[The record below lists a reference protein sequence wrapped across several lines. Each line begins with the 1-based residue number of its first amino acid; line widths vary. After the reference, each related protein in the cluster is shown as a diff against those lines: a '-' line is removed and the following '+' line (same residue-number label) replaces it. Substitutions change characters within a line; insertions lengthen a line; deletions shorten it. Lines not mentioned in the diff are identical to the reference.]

1 MGVDRAGGRRIV
13 IPTFWLA
20 SYPKSGNTWFRILV
34 ANLWA
39 KGDDPVDINLIDSTD
54 TIASGRNPFDQSL
67 LIDSTLRTIDEI
79 DRLRPAAYAYAATE
93 RPFADTGLPARF
105 VKTHDAYTQTDL
117 GEPLMAGARGAA
129 GALLFVRDP
138 RDVAASFANH
148 MRCSIDIAID
158 CMAREDFCFDSAL
171 DRIDRQFRQ
180 RLLGWSGF
188 AETWLAQQDI
198 PVHLVR
204 YEDMLADTAAAVRTA
219 LAFAGVEAD
228 PARLDRAIAF
238 ASIDELQRQ
247 EAASGF
253 REAPRKVYSFFRR
266 GTAGGWRD
274 ELTNDQI
281 VRIERDHGA
290 MMERLGYSLSTDR
303 TEMT

>member
-1 MGVDRAGGRRIV
+1 V
-13 IPTFWLA
+13 IPTIWLA

-34 ANLWA
+34 ANLWSN
-39 KGDDPVDINLIDSTD
+39 DDKPVDINQIDSTD
-54 TIASGRNPFDQSL
+54 TIASGRNPFDQCL
-67 LIDSTLRTIDEI
+67 LIDSTLLTIDEI
-79 DRLRPAAYAYAATE
+79 DRLRPAAYAFAAGE
-93 RPFADTGLPARF
+93 RPFAETRLPVRF
-105 VKTHDAYTQTDL
+105 VKTHDAYTLTDW

-138 RDVAASFANH
+138 RDVAASFAHH
-148 MRCSIDIAID
+148 MRSSIDAAID
-158 CMAREDFCFDSAL
+158 FMAREDFCFDSAT

-188 AETWLAQQDI
+188 AESWLDQQDI

-204 YEDMLADTAAAVRTA
+204 YEDMLADTVAIVRAA
-219 LAFAGVEAD
+219 LAFAGIETD
-228 PARLDRAIAF
+228 PAQLDRAIAF

-253 REAPRKVYSFFRR
+253 REAPRQVHSFFRR

-274 ELTNDQI
+274 ELTSEQI
-281 VRIERDHGA
+281 ARVEHDHGA
-290 MMERLGYSLSTDR
+290 MMDRLGYSRSTDR
-303 TEMT
+303 METG